1 MQVLVDSS
9 VWIDYFRGGGN
20 SDKLDVLIDENIL
33 VINDLILAEL
43 IPFLKIQNQHKLI
56 DLLNFVERLDLNIDW
71 EQIIDFQHICLRKG
85 INGIGIPDLIIA
97 QNALQNHCE
106 IYSLDQHFELMK
118 IPLELALTEE

>member
-9 VWIDYFRGGGN
+9 VWIDYFRGEGK
-20 SDKLDVLIDENIL
+20 SDKLDFLIDENLL

-56 DLLNFVERLDLNIDW
+56 GLLNFVERLDLNIDW
-71 EQIIDFQHICLRKG
+71 EQIIDFQYKCLRKG
-85 INGIGIPDLIIA
+85 INGIGIPDLIIV
-97 QNALQNHCE
+97 QNALQNKCK

-118 IPLELALTEE
+118 KPLELTLTEE

>member
-9 VWIDYFRGGGN
+9 VWIDYFRGGGK
-20 SDKLDVLIDENIL
+20 SDKLDFLIDENLL

-56 DLLNFVERLDLNIDW
+56 GLLNFVERLDLNIDW
-71 EQIIDFQHICLRKG
+71 EQIIDFQYKCLRKG
-85 INGIGIPDLIIA
+85 INGIGIPDLIIV
-97 QNALQNHCE
+97 QNALQNKCK

-118 IPLELALTEE
+118 KPLELTLTEE

>member
-20 SDKLDVLIDENIL
+20 SDKLDFLIDENIL

-56 DLLNFVERLDLNIDW
+56 GLLNFVERLDLNIDW
-71 EQIIDFQHICLRKG
+71 EQIIDFQHKCLRKG

-97 QNALQNHCE
+97 QNSLQNRCE
-106 IYSLDQHFELMK
+106 IYSLDQHFKLMK
-118 IPLELALTEE
+118 KPLELALTEE

>member
-9 VWIDYFRGGGN
+9 VWIDYFRDAGH
-20 SDKLDVLIDENIL
+20 SDKLDFFIDENII
-33 VINDLILAEL
+33 VINDLVLAEL
-43 IPFLKIQNQHKLI
+43 VPFLRMKNQRKLI
-56 DLLNFVERLDLNIDW
+56 SILNSINKLDMNIDW
-71 EQIIDFQHICLRKG
+71 SQLIDFQQKCLRKG

-118 IPLELALTEE
+118 KPLKLTLTE

>member
-20 SDKLDVLIDENIL
+20 SDKLDFLIDENIL

-43 IPFLKIQNQHKLI
+43 IPFLRIKNQYDLI
-56 DLLNFVERLDLNIDW
+56 DLLNFVERLDLKIDW
-71 EQIIDFQHICLRKG
+71 EQIIDFQHKCLGRG
-85 INGIGIPDLIIA
+85 INGIGIPYLIIA

-118 IPLELALTEE
+118 IPLELSVTEK

>member
-20 SDKLDVLIDENIL
+20 SDKLDFLIDENIL

-43 IPFLKIQNQHKLI
+43 IPFLRIKNQYNLI
-56 DLLNFVERLDLNIDW
+56 DLLNFVERLNLKIDW
-71 EQIIDFQHICLRKG
+71 EQIIDFQHRCLRRG
-85 INGIGIPDLIIA
+85 INGIAIPDLIIA

-118 IPLELALTEE
+118 MPLELVLTEK

>member
-9 VWIDYFRGGGN
+9 VWIDYFGGGGN
-20 SDKLDVLIDENIL
+20 SDKLDFLIDENIL

-71 EQIIDFQHICLRKG
+71 EQIIDFQHECLRKG

-97 QNALQNHCE
+97 QNALQNHCK

-118 IPLELALTEE
+118 KPLGLALIEE

>member
-20 SDKLDVLIDENIL
+20 SDKLDYFIDENIL

-43 IPFLKIQNQHKLI
+43 VPFLRIKNQRKLVS
-56 DLLNFVERLDLNIDW
+56 LLGSVDKLDMNIDW
-71 EQIIDFQHICLRKG
+71 IQIIDFQHKCLKTG

-97 QNALQNHCE
+97 QNALQHLCE
-106 IYSLDQHFELMK
+106 IYTLDQHFELMK
-118 IPLELALTEE
+118 KPLKITLTK

>member
-20 SDKLDVLIDENIL
+20 SDKLDFLIDENIL
-33 VINDLILAEL
+33 VINNLILAEL

-71 EQIIDFQHICLRKG
+71 EQIIDFQHECLRKG

-97 QNALQNHCE
+97 QNALQNHCK

-118 IPLELALTEE
+118 KPLGLALIEE

>member
-43 IPFLKIQNQHKLI
+43 IPFLKTQNQHKLI
-56 DLLNFVERLDLNIDW
+56 YLLNFVERLDMNIDW
-71 EQIIDFQHICLRKG
+71 EQIIDFQYRCLRNG

-106 IYSLDQHFELMK
+106 IYSLDQHFKLMK
-118 IPLELALTEE
+118 KTLELALTEE

>member
-20 SDKLDVLIDENIL
+20 SDKLDFLIDENIL

-43 IPFLKIQNQHKLI
+43 IPFLRIKNQYNLI
-56 DLLNFVERLDLNIDW
+56 DLLNFVERLNLKIDW
-71 EQIIDFQHICLRKG
+71 EQIIDFQHKCLRRG

-97 QNALQNHCE
+97 QNSLQNHCE

-118 IPLELALTEE
+118 IPLELVLTEK

>member
-20 SDKLDVLIDENIL
+20 SDKLDFLIDENIL

-43 IPFLKIQNQHKLI
+43 IPFLRIKNQYNLI
-56 DLLNFVERLDLNIDW
+56 DLLNFVERLDLKIDW
-71 EQIIDFQHICLRKG
+71 EQIIDFQHKCLRRG

-97 QNALQNHCE
+97 QNALQNHCK
-106 IYSLDQHFELMK
+106 IFSLDQHFELMRT
-118 IPLELALTEE
+118 PLELALNEK

>member
-20 SDKLDVLIDENIL
+20 SDRLDVLIDENIL

-43 IPFLKIQNQHKLI
+43 IPFLKTQNQHKLI
-56 DLLNFVERLDLNIDW
+56 YLLNFVERLDMNIDW
-71 EQIIDFQHICLRKG
+71 EQIIDFQYRCLRNG

-106 IYSLDQHFELMK
+106 IYSLDQHFKLMK
-118 IPLELALTEE
+118 KTLELALTEE

>member
-20 SDKLDVLIDENIL
+20 SDRLDVLIDENIL

-43 IPFLKIQNQHKLI
+43 IPFLKTQNQHKLI
-56 DLLNFVERLDLNIDW
+56 NLLNFVEQLDMNIDW
-71 EQIIDFQHICLRKG
+71 EQIIDFQYRCLRNG

-106 IYSLDQHFELMK
+106 IYSLDQHFKLMK
-118 IPLELALTEE
+118 KTLELALTEE

>member
-43 IPFLKIQNQHKLI
+43 IPFLKIQNQNKLI

-71 EQIIDFQHICLRKG
+71 EQIIDFQHKCLRKG

-118 IPLELALTEE
+118 NTLELALTEE